1 MELKNLKELLQM
13 YKKYTITGMAVFATA
28 AVLTTGC
35 GTTKTGDAAEGTT
48 GATNET
54 TEEDANELIENTHAS
69 IERLVTKYLDCII
82 NGDTDTPVSYT
93 HLTLPTTL
101 TV

>member
-13 YKKYTITGMAVFATA
+13 YKKYTFIGMAVFATA
-28 AVLTTGC
+28 ALLTIGC

-82 NGDTDTPVSYT
+82 NGDKYF
-93 HLTLPTTL
+93 HIRQQF
-101 TV
+101 

>member
-54 TEEDANELIENTHAS
+54 TEEDANELIEEHSCFDRAS
-69 IERLVTKYLDCII
+69 CYKISGLYYQRRYR
-82 NGDTDTPVSYT
+82 YT
-93 HLTLPTTL
+93 GNDHR
-101 TV
+101 